1 MDAREQIENLERQLV
16 ALRKKYYLKS
26 FIRKAKRLVT
36 DFLPLQNADQSIIV
50 TEKTILPAAETDNY
64 LPKKQGENQVKIS
77 TPINAVKI
85 YELENVYCISNSTF
99 FLTLKKD
106 KIFYEK
112 WHDDKRIHY
121 VYHTTNLLQNAVT
134 LAKVQN
140 RKSIRLKEEAIF
152 LGGIF
157 TFNYYHFVLEILSK
171 TEFFSEIPEYHEKI
185 VIVDEV
191 VTQNENM
198 KTLLSFFVKDNN
210 IRFVD
215 HQTYFNFEKLW
226 HITSPNYTIPNIVTG
241 EKYEAG
247 FSKFTPSSVQYL
259 RKICL
264 ENLDLTKVKTEKV
277 EKVFIAR
284 KSQFRKYNEAEIIKV
299 AKDFGFQEVF
309 FEDLNIH
316 EQIFMVQNAKYI
328 TGPSGAAWTN
338 LLFADSNAKGL
349 TWLSSV
355 WGDFSVYSTMA
366 KIIGFDLNYYIYP
379 QVTEDFH
386 EDYILNPKIFAQHLK
401 TLLA

>member
-1 MDAREQIENLERQLV
+1 MDATQQIENLERQLV

-36 DFLPLQNADQSIIV
+36 DFLPLESADKSIIV
-50 TEKTILPAAETDNY
+50 SEKTILTAKESENF
-64 LPKKQGENQVKIS
+64 LPKRAGEKQEKIL
-77 TPINAVKI
+77 TPINAVKV
-85 YELENVYCISNSTF
+85 YELANVYCISNSTF
-99 FLTLKKD
+99 LLNLKKD

-112 WHDDKRIHY
+112 WHDDQRIHY

-140 RKSIRLKEEAIF
+140 QKSIKLQEEAIF

-171 TEFFSEIPEYHEKI
+171 TEFFNEIPDYRNKV
-185 VIVDEV
+185 VILDEAV
-191 VTQNENM
+191 SQNENM
-198 KTLLSFFVKDNN
+198 RMLLSFFVKENKV
-210 IRFVD
+210 RFVD
-215 HQTYFNFEKLW
+215 HKTYFNFKKLW
-226 HITSPNYTIPNIVTG
+226 HITSPNYTMPNIVTG

-247 FSKFTPSSVQYL
+247 FSKFTPSSVEYL
-259 RKICL
+259 RKTCL
-264 ENLDLTKVKTEKV
+264 ENLDLAQVNTEKV

-284 KSQFRKYNEAEIIKV
+284 KSQFRKYNEAEIIEV
-299 AKDFGFQEVF
+299 AKNFGFREVF

-316 EQIFMVQNAKYI
+316 EQIFTVQNAKYI
-328 TGPSGAAWTN
+328 IGPSGAAWTN
-338 LLFADSNAKGL
+338 LLFTDSNAKGL

-366 KIIGFDLNYYIYP
+366 RIIGFDLNYYIYP

-386 EDYILNPKIFAQHLK
+386 EDYILNPEEFAKHLK

>member
-1 MDAREQIENLERQLV
+1 MRER
-16 ALRKKYYLKS
+16 
-26 FIRKAKRLVT
+26 AKRK
-36 DFLPLQNADQSIIV
+36 N
-50 TEKTILPAAETDNY
+50 
-64 LPKKQGENQVKIS
+64 KKKI
-77 TPINAVKI
+77 
-85 YELENVYCISNSTF
+85 
-99 FLTLKKD
+99 
-106 KIFYEK
+106 
-112 WHDDKRIHY
+112 R
-121 VYHTTNLLQNAVT
+121 
-134 LAKVQN
+134 AK
-140 RKSIRLKEEAIF
+140 
-152 LGGIF
+152 
-157 TFNYYHFVLEILSK
+157 
-171 TEFFSEIPEYHEKI
+171 
-185 VIVDEV
+185 
-191 VTQNENM
+191 
-198 KTLLSFFVKDNN
+198 
-210 IRFVD
+210 
-215 HQTYFNFEKLW
+215 
-226 HITSPNYTIPNIVTG
+226 
-241 EKYEAG
+241 
-247 FSKFTPSSVQYL
+247 
-259 RKICL
+259 KICL